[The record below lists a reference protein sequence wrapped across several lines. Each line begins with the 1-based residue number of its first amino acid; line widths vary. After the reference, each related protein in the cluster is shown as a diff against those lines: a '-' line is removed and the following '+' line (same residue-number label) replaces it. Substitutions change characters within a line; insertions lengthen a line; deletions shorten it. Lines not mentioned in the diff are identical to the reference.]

1 MLQTKKHLFNLGWR
15 KFNNVLRNGSVFLK
29 RIILNFT
36 LNVLKSLKKALL
48 MQSFLAVLTLMT
60 MH

>member
-1 MLQTKKHLFNLGWR
+1 MLQTKAHLFNLGWR

>member
-1 MLQTKKHLFNLGWR
+1 MLQTKEHLFNLGWR

-36 LNVLKSLKKALL
+36 TNVLKFFKKALL

>member
-1 MLQTKKHLFNLGWR
+1 MLQTKEHLFNLRWR

-36 LNVLKSLKKALL
+36 INVLKSLKKALL